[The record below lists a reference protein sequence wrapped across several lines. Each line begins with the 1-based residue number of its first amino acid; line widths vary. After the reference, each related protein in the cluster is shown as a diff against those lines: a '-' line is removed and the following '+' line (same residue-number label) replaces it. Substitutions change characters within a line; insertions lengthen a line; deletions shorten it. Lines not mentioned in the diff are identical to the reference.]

1 MVFPFGGAYAIY
13 GDLTNPVYKEWDDRD
28 LRKQLWSPVEFGLGT
43 NTLVCTKFIDKN
55 AISKAGG
62 ANDDPVYGY
71 SDLLLIYAEALVMEN
86 GKVTAEALEAVNQIR
101 RRAYGRNT
109 MVASEFDYKQ
119 SDCPS
124 VSALL
129 DLIMKERGYEFQ
141 VEGKRWLELKRTGK
155 AAEIIKATKG
165 LDIDV

>member
-1 MVFPFGGAYAIY
+1 
-13 GDLTNPVYKEWDDRD
+13 
-28 LRKQLWSPVEFGLGT
+28 
-43 NTLVCTKFIDKN
+43 
-55 AISKAGG
+55 
-62 ANDDPVYGY
+62 
-71 SDLLLIYAEALVMEN
+71 MEN

-124 VSALL
+124 VNALL

-141 VEGKRWLELKRTGK
+141 VEGKRRLELKRTGK
-155 AAEIIKATKG
+155 AAEIIKVTKG